1 MALSTK
7 RGSKTQY
14 ALPESDPKSPYDSRV
29 EGAFGDFVGL
39 TPAEVQ
45 LAFHKE
51 LVNKIQWVIG
61 SAYKKRY
68 SGKNSP
74 VTEYARKVVKA
85 IIRDHGYQ
93 I

>member
-1 MALSTK
+1 VALIK
-7 RGSKTQY
+7 GKELP
-14 ALPESDPKSPYDSRV
+14 LPESSTENPFDSRV
-29 EGAFGDFVGL
+29 EGAFGEFVGL
-39 TPAEVQ
+39 TPGETQ

-61 SAYKKRY
+61 SAYKKKY
-68 SGKNSP
+68 SSKGGP
-74 VTEYARKVVKA
+74 VAEYSRRVVKA

>member
-1 MALSTK
+1 MANSGLLEK
-7 RGSKTQY
+7 
-14 ALPESDPKSPYDSRV
+14 DPFDSRV
-29 EGAFGDFVGL
+29 EGAFGEFVGE
-39 TPAEVQ
+39 TSGEAQ

-51 LVNKIQWVIG
+51 LMNKIQWVLG

-68 SGKNSP
+68 SGKTGP
-74 VTEYARKVVKA
+74 VNDYARRVVKA